1 MKDRRTIKT
10 KKAIRESF
18 LELLKEKEVQ
28 QITVSELS
36 RRADLGRG
44 TFYLH
49 YQDVF
54 DLYEQLEKE
63 LFDQLGGL
71 YDEAFPSQDPLD
83 MLSFL
88 NKTIGY
94 LKENQ
99 SVLTLFVKPN
109 GPTTNQ
115 FKAFFKEKIMKEW
128 QLDQRHITENVQ
140 IEASF
145 VVSGVV
151 GVLEEWIHEGMT
163 VNEEKLAH
171 KLYELLFK
179 MEQEL

>member
-10 KKAIRESF
+10 KRAIRESF
-18 LELLKEKEVQ
+18 LELLKEKDVQ

-36 RRADLGRG
+36 RKADLGRG

-63 LFDQLGGL
+63 LFDQLGRL
-71 YDEAFPSQDPLD
+71 YDESFPSQDPLD

-88 NKTIGY
+88 NKTTEY

-99 SVLTLFVKPN
+99 YMLTLFVKPN

-115 FKAFFKEKIMKEW
+115 FKAIFKEKIMKEW
-128 QLDQRHITENVQ
+128 QLDQRPITANEQ

-151 GVLEEWIHEGMT
+151 GVLEEWIHEEMT
-163 VNEEKLAH
+163 IDTGKLAH
-171 KLYELLFK
+171 KLYELLLK
-179 MEQEL
+179 VEQES

>member
-1 MKDRRTIKT
+1 MEDRRTVKT

-18 LELLKEKEVQ
+18 LQLLKEKEVQ

-54 DLYEQLEKE
+54 DLYEKLERE

-71 YDEAFPSQDPLD
+71 YDEAFPSEDPLD
-83 MLSFL
+83 MLAFL
-88 NKTIGY
+88 NKTTEY
-94 LKENQ
+94 LKDNQ
-99 SVLTLFVKPN
+99 YMLTLFVKRN
-109 GPTTNQ
+109 SPTTNQ
-115 FKAFFKEKIMKEW
+115 FKVFFKEKVMKEW
-128 QLDQRHITENVQ
+128 QLLNQRHMTENEQ

-163 VNEEKLAH
+163 VDAEKLART
-171 KLYELLFK
+171 LYELLLK
-179 MEQEL
+179 LE

>member
-1 MKDRRTIKT
+1 MQDRRTIKT
-10 KKAIRESF
+10 KRAIRESF

-36 RRADLGRG
+36 RKADLGRG

-71 YDEAFPSQDPLD
+71 YDETFPSQDPLD

-88 NKTIGY
+88 NKTTEY

-99 SVLTLFVKPN
+99 HMLTLFVKPN

-128 QLDQRHITENVQ
+128 RLVERPITEKEQ

-151 GVLEEWIHEGMT
+151 GVLEEWIHEDMT
-163 VNEEKLAH
+163 IDAGKLAH
-171 KLYELLFK
+171 KLYELLVK
-179 MEQEL
+179 VEHES

>member
-10 KKAIRESF
+10 KRAIRESF

-36 RRADLGRG
+36 RKADLGRG

-71 YDEAFPSQDPLD
+71 YDETFPSQNPLD

-88 NKTIGY
+88 NKTTEY

-99 SVLTLFVKPN
+99 YMLTLFVKPN

-128 QLDQRHITENVQ
+128 QLDQRPITENEQ

-151 GVLEEWIHEGMT
+151 GVLEEWIHEEMT
-163 VNEEKLAH
+163 IDAGKLAH
-171 KLYELLFK
+171 KLYELLLK
-179 MEQEL
+179 VEQES

>member
-10 KKAIRESF
+10 RKAIRESF

-63 LFDQLGGL
+63 LFDELGGL

-88 NKTIGY
+88 NKTTEY
-94 LKENQ
+94 LKDNQ
-99 SVLTLFVKPN
+99 YIITLFVKRN

-115 FKAFFKEKIMKEW
+115 FKAFFKEKVMKEW
-128 QLDQRHITENVQ
+128 QVDKRHITEVQQ

-151 GVLEEWIHEGMT
+151 GVLEEWIYEDMT
-163 VNEEKLAH
+163 VDASKLAH
-171 KLYELLFK
+171 TLYDLLVK
-179 MEQEL
+179 VEQES

>member
-10 KKAIRESF
+10 RRAIRESF
-18 LELLKEKEVQ
+18 LQLLKEKDVQ

-63 LFDQLGGL
+63 LFDQLGAL

-88 NKTIGY
+88 NKTTEY
-94 LKENQ
+94 LNQ
-99 SVLTLFVKPN
+99 NQYMLTLFVKPN

-115 FKAFFKEKIMKEW
+115 FKVFFKEKVMQEW
-128 QLDQRHITENVQ
+128 QLDQRHIMEKEQ

-151 GVLEEWIHEGMT
+151 GVLEEWIHGGMT
-163 VNEEKLAH
+163 IDARKLAH
-171 KLYELLFK
+171 ELYELLVK
-179 MEQEL
+179 VEQES

>member
-18 LELLKEKEVQ
+18 LELLKEKDVQ

-54 DLYEQLEKE
+54 DLHERLEKE

-71 YDEAFPSQDPLD
+71 YDESFPSQDPLD

-88 NKTIGY
+88 NKTTEY
-94 LKENQ
+94 LKEKQ
-99 SVLTLFVKPN
+99 FMMTFVKPN
-109 GPTTNQ
+109 SPTTNQ
-115 FKAFFKEKIMKEW
+115 FKSFFKEKIMKEW
-128 QLDQRHITENVQ
+128 QLDQRQITEHEQ
-140 IEASF
+140 IVASF

-163 VNEEKLAH
+163 VEAGQLAH
-171 KLYELLFK
+171 ILYKLLMK
-179 MEQEL
+179 VEQES

>member
-10 KKAIRESF
+10 KRAIRESF

-36 RRADLGRG
+36 RKADLGRG

-71 YDEAFPSQDPLD
+71 YDETFPSQDPLD

-88 NKTIGY
+88 NKTTEY

-99 SVLTLFVKPN
+99 YMLTLFVKPN
-109 GPTTNQ
+109 Y
-115 FKAFFKEKIMKEW
+115 
-128 QLDQRHITENVQ
+128 QRPIN
-140 IEASF
+140 SKRF
-145 VVSGVV
+145 S
-151 GVLEEWIHEGMT
+151 
-163 VNEEKLAH
+163 K
-171 KLYELLFK
+171 KK
-179 MEQEL
+179 S

>member
-1 MKDRRTIKT
+1 MQDRRTIKT
-10 KKAIRESF
+10 KRAIRESF
-18 LELLKEKEVQ
+18 LELLQEKEVQ

-36 RRADLGRG
+36 RKADLGRG

-71 YDEAFPSQDPLD
+71 YDETFPSQDPLD

-88 NKTIGY
+88 NKTTEY

-99 SVLTLFVKPN
+99 HMLTLFVKPN
-109 GPTTNQ
+109 GPYHQ
-115 FKAFFKEKIMKEW
+115 SIQSIF
-128 QLDQRHITENVQ
+128 
-140 IEASF
+140 
-145 VVSGVV
+145 
-151 GVLEEWIHEGMT
+151 
-163 VNEEKLAH
+163 
-171 KLYELLFK
+171 
-179 MEQEL
+179 

>member
-18 LELLKEKEVQ
+18 LELLKEKDVQ

-54 DLYEQLEKE
+54 DLHEQLEKE

-71 YDEAFPSQDPLD
+71 YDESFPSQDPLD

-88 NKTIGY
+88 NKTTEY
-94 LKENQ
+94 LKEKQ
-99 SVLTLFVKPN
+99 FMMTLFVKPN
-109 GPTTNQ
+109 SPTTNQ
-115 FKAFFKEKIMKEW
+115 FKSFFKEKIMKEW
-128 QLDQRHITENVQ
+128 QLDQRQITKHEQ
-140 IEASF
+140 IVASF

-163 VNEEKLAH
+163 VEAGQLAH
-171 KLYELLFK
+171 ILYKLLMK
-179 MEQEL
+179 VEQES